1 MTCSGVCLSVSNNF
15 TTPPSSIFFW
25 TVVPFRRCSVWE
37 RFGSIF
43 TSHEHTV
50 ARVARPKVVRK
61 VCLVGLG
68 KQEGG
73 HGVALESA
81 AAAWQADRLMLVKQP
96 VSRIDAG
103 SFESASDGLSK
114 QVEAF
119 FAA

>member
-1 MTCSGVCLSVSNNF
+1 
-15 TTPPSSIFFW
+15 
-25 TVVPFRRCSVWE
+25 
-37 RFGSIF
+37 
-43 TSHEHTV
+43 
-50 ARVARPKVVRK
+50 
-61 VCLVGLG
+61 
-68 KQEGG
+68 
-73 HGVALESA
+73 VALESA